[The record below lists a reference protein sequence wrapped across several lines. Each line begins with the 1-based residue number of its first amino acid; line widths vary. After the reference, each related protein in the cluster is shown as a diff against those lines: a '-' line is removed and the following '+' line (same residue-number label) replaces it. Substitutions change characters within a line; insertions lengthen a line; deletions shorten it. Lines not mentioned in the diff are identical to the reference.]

1 VIGAIAVGLAG
12 GVIAGLLG
20 VGGGVLF
27 VPGLVFFLGLDQHH
41 AEATSLLA
49 IVPVAIVGTIR
60 QDSYGN
66 VNRHDALLLGLFS
79 VAGAAGGVAL
89 ANTLTGTALRDAFAA
104 LMLLVA
110 AQLVR
115 KTLRTPEPAVARTS
129 SHSPTQRPGD
139 DLD

>member
-1 VIGAIAVGLAG
+1 MIGAALVGLAG

-27 VPGLVFFLGLDQHH
+27 VPALVLLVGLDQHH

-60 QDSYGN
+60 QDRYGN
-66 VNRHDALLLGLFS
+66 VRRGDALMLGVLS

-89 ANTLTGTALRDAFAA
+89 ANALSGRVLRDGFAA
-104 LMLLVA
+104 LMLVVA

-115 KTLRTPEPAVARTS
+115 RTHRKRS
-129 SHSPTQRPGD
+129 
-139 DLD
+139 